1 MGNWEVIVHHS
12 SKFASVLLAV
22 PGVPSVRILGGIGGR
37 EKRMEGGETEGTGPA
52 QGRHCP
58 PAQPTTYTL
67 TCCGTP

>member
-12 SKFASVLLAV
+12 SKFPSVLSAV

-37 EKRMEGGETEGTGPA
+37 EQRMEGGETERTGPA

-58 PAQPTTYTL
+58 PAQPATSTL

>member
-37 EKRMEGGETEGTGPA
+37 EKRMEGGETEGTG
-52 QGRHCP
+52 R
-58 PAQPTTYTL
+58 L
-67 TCCGTP
+67 